1 MNKKIFLTAVCALAL
16 SSVFAQTSTT
26 EETVEYSA
34 DKYKVETNRFWDNWF
49 VSVGGGAQIYF
60 GDHDKQCKFGDRL
73 APALDVAVGKWFTPG
88 IGMRLMYSGLKAKG
102 ATKHPGD
109 PNFDSAHG
117 TGSPVKGGAAP
128 HWLEKQKFDMANFH
142 ADVLFN
148 LHNLFGGYKQ
158 RVWNCSPYV
167 GLGYARVFERPN
179 AKEVSANIG
188 LLNSFRLCDALEA
201 NIDLRG
207 MYVNDRF
214 DGEGGGRF
222 GEGMWSATVGITYK
236 FKQRGWGRSKTIIRH
251 EYDNNAINELRRQL
265 DEISAENARLKQ
277 AIAAGDKKEERV
289 IVKKM
294 VAANLVTFKINKT
307 NLSNEA
313 RANLGMLAEIIKSSD
328 SDIVYTITG
337 YADKGTGNTAGNERL
352 SRERAQNVYNCLVK
366 EFGVPEKRLRIDY
379 KGGVGNMF
387 YDDPRLSRAVITR
400 GE

>member
-188 LLNSFRLCDALEA
+188 LLNSFRLCSALEA

-289 IVKKM
+289 IVKNM

-352 SRERAQNVYNCLVK
+352 SR
-366 EFGVPEKRLRIDY
+366 
-379 KGGVGNMF
+379 
-387 YDDPRLSRAVITR
+387 AVITR

>member
-1 MNKKIFLTAVCALAL
+1 MKTKFLLTAVCLIAVGSA
-16 SSVFAQTSTT
+16 FAQTTVT
-26 EETVEYSA
+26 EDTVYAA

-188 LLNSFRLCDALEA
+188 LLNSFRLCSALEA

-313 RANLGMLAEIIKSSD
+313 RTNLGMLAEIIKSSD